1 MRWLFAMLAVALLL
15 AASGARAQDYES
27 ERNRLTQQIE
37 SGQLSGDALAKA
49 YLTRGYIWMLLRNG
63 QEALAD
69 INRAIAIAPKMTE
82 AYELRAE
89 LFAAVGRIDRAI
101 DDASQAITVAPTTD
115 AQAYFFRAEI
125 WEKKGDYAKAV
136 ADYDAGLARD
146 PKVWAGRMQR
156 GLALA
161 KLGDDARA
169 LAALDEAIKT
179 DPKILRT
186 DHPRE
191 CVRTQAQTTANCRTV
206 DRPVYTGQL
215 MERAYRSRG
224 MILFNQGAYER
235 AAADLQRAG
244 YTEGAMVYRGLARLA
259 LGDCREGYG
268 NIRQGSDHDSIEL
281 DDTLAKHRDFIM
293 KTPCAS
299 YVFE

>member
-1 MRWLFAMLAVALLL
+1 MRWLFAMLAAALLL

-27 ERNRLTQQIE
+27 ARNKLTQQIE

-63 QEALAD
+63 QEALTD
-69 INRAIAIAPKMTE
+69 INQAIAVAPKMAE
-82 AYELRAE
+82 AYELRAD
-89 LFAAVGRIDRAI
+89 LFAAVGRIDQAI
-101 DDASQAITVAPTTD
+101 DDASQAITLAPASD
-115 AQAYFFRAEI
+115 PQVYFFRAEI

-161 KLGDDARA
+161 KLGDDSRA
-169 LAALDEAIKT
+169 LEALDEAIKT

-186 DHPRE
+186 DHPKE

-206 DRPVYTGQL
+206 DRPVYTDEL
-215 MERAYRSRG
+215 MQRAYRSRG
-224 MILFNQGAYER
+224 VILLNRGEYER
-235 AAADLQRAG
+235 AAADLKLAG
-244 YTEGAMVYRGLARLA
+244 EGAMVYRGLARLA
-259 LGDCREGYG
+259 LGQCREGYS
-268 NIRQGSDHDSIEL
+268 NIRQGSSHDSIDL

-293 KTPCAS
+293 KTKCAS

>member
-1 MRWLFAMLAVALLL
+1 MRWLFAMLAVVLLL
-15 AASGARAQDYES
+15 AASGARAQSYES
-27 ERNRLTQQIE
+27 ERNRLKQQIE

-69 INRAIAIAPKMTE
+69 INQAIAAVPQMAE

-89 LFAAVGRIDRAI
+89 LLAAVGRIDQAI
-101 DDASQAITVAPTTD
+101 EDASQAITVAPASD
-115 AQAYFFRAEI
+115 PQAYFFRAEI

-169 LAALDEAIKT
+169 LQALDEAIKT
-179 DPKILRT
+179 DPKILRNVQQ
-186 DHPRE
+186 RE
-191 CVRTQAQTTANCRTV
+191 CVRTQAQTTPNCKTV
-206 DRPVYTGQL
+206 DRPIYTDDL
-215 MERAYRSRG
+215 MLRAYRSRG
-224 MILFNQGAYER
+224 VILFNQSAYER
-235 AAADLQRAG
+235 AAADLDRAG
-244 YTEGAMVYRGLARLA
+244 YTEGAMVYLGLSRLA
-259 LGDCREGYG
+259 LGDCKKGYG
-268 NIRQGSDHDSIEL
+268 NIRQGSDHDSIDL
-281 DDTLAKHRDFIM
+281 DDALAKHRDFIM
-293 KTPCAS
+293 KTKCAS
-299 YVFE
+299 YVFD